1 MHDHV
6 ENKFDQFEILNETF
20 SLSEINWK
28 TLINHALTRF
38 KETESIKL
46 VINSNQH
53 PFQSCTLMGLK
64 DLVKKEKVFNVTNIL
79 FKNRLFLLRKKN

>member
-53 PFQSCTLMGLK
+53 PFQS
-64 DLVKKEKVFNVTNIL
+64 TNSHYRIKCPSSIPQ
-79 FKNRLFLLRKKN
+79 FI